1 MEGINH
7 SSRERH
13 SWSDRRGGGVK
24 RDKNVLSPFGSQG
37 TLPWP
42 PRSSPPPPPPL
53 PFPGPFQPR
62 HHHASSSHR
71 PFVPIGSTPLFGH
84 VNYSPAARLTTE
96 EFDVA
101 ATARHPPLRS
111 TPPSPP
117 VSSLS
122 LPVADSWARSRA
134 GELMGGKGEFGNR
147 GGKVEAFDSNIYL
160 SIRGVRS
167 VPIRLFLLVF
177 LFIFIPVN
185 ICTRFDWSC

>member
-13 SWSDRRGGGVK
+13 SWSDRRGGVK

-42 PRSSPPPPPPL
+42 PRSSPPPPPL

-111 TPPSPP
+111 TPLPPLFLLCLSPWRTVEHALEP
-117 VSSLS
+117 GNWWAERASLGI
-122 LPVADSWARSRA
+122 VEARSRP
-134 GELMGGKGEFGNR
+134 
-147 GGKVEAFDSNIYL
+147 
-160 SIRGVRS
+160 SIRIYISLSAAFV
-167 VPIRLFLLVF
+167 L
-177 LFIFIPVN
+177 IPSDFSSSFSFSFSS
-185 ICTRFDWSC
+185 R

>member
-13 SWSDRRGGGVK
+13 SWSDRRGGWNGIKTFCPPSDRKELCPDHHVPLHHHHH
-24 RDKNVLSPFGSQG
+24 LSPSPGLFNRG
-37 TLPWP
+37 TTTRRPAIALLC
-42 PRSSPPPPPPL
+42 PL
-53 PFPGPFQPR
+53 AAL
-62 HHHASSSHR
+62 HYSAN
-71 PFVPIGSTPLFGH
+71 

-111 TPPSPP
+111 TPPPPP

-167 VPIRLFLLVF
+167 NPIRLFLLVF